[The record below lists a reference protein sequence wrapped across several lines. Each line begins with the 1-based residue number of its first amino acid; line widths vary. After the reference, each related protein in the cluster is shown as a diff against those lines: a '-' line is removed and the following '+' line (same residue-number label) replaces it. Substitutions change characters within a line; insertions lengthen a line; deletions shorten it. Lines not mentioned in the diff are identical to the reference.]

1 MNPSQE
7 TKRSS
12 ARAVLACYGG
22 MWCVA
27 IAANLAPVFLTT
39 FSETFGGLTE
49 EQLGRIPA
57 VIFATMV
64 LGILA
69 GGPPA
74 DRWGGKPA
82 VLAGLVL
89 TVTSLV
95 LLAGA
100 SSYATLL
107 LACGVMG
114 FATGVLDMVLSPIVC
129 ALRPHNRAHA
139 LNWLHAFYCIGA
151 LTTVLAGAAALR
163 FGLSWRIFVLSLNVV
178 PLAVFATFLT
188 FRVPPFLHEN
198 AERTAIREL
207 FVQPFFWAALAAI
220 ALCGATE
227 QGMVQWLPAYAERS
241 LGYSKAT
248 GGVALALFS
257 VGMVFGRLG
266 AGSLARY
273 LSARRLLLFAGAG
286 CVLAYV
292 LSAVIPYPF
301 VALVSCIAMGVTV
314 SCLWPTT
321 LALAADRFPHGGARL
336 FSYLAA
342 AGNFGCIITPWAIGI
357 VSQAASLRVAMA
369 CSAVAPLVLF
379 VIFSRMTAVC
389 RVRPENG

>member
-1 MNPSQE
+1 M
-7 TKRSS
+7 
-12 ARAVLACYGG
+12 A
-22 MWCVA
+22 CVA

-39 FSETFGGLTE
+39 FSETFGGLTGE
-49 EQLGRIPA
+49 RLGRIPA

-74 DRWGGKPA
+74 DRWGGKLA
-82 VLAGLVL
+82 VLTGLAL
-89 TVTSLV
+89 TVLSLL

-100 SSYATLL
+100 SSYAMLL
-107 LACGVMG
+107 AACGVMG

-151 LTTVLAGAAALR
+151 LATVLAGAAALR
-163 FGLSWRIFVLSLNVV
+163 FGLSWRIFVLLLNAV
-178 PLAVFATFLT
+178 PLATFGAFLT
-188 FRVPPFLHEN
+188 FRVPPFLHDTV
-198 AERTAIREL
+198 ERTPMRTL
-207 FVQPFFWAALAAI
+207 FAQPFFIAALAAI

-227 QGMVQWLPAYAERS
+227 QGMAQWLPAYAERA

-248 GGVALALFS
+248 GGIALALFS

-266 AGSLARY
+266 AGSLARR
-273 LSARRLLLFAGAG
+273 LSARRLLLFGCAGCIAAYLLSAGAP
-286 CVLAYV
+286 VPFLA
-292 LSAVIPYPF
+292 LA
-301 VALVSCIAMGVTV
+301 SCIGMGITV

-321 LALAADRFPHGGARL
+321 LALAADRFPHGGASL

-342 AGNFGCIITPWAIGI
+342 AGNFGCIVTPWAIGI
-357 VSQAASLRVAMA
+357 VSQTASLPVAMA
-369 CSAVAPLVLF
+369 CSALAPLLLF
-379 VIFSRMTAVC
+379 LIFSRISVA
-389 RVRPENG
+389 RASRP

>member
-1 MNPSQE
+1 MKTSQE
-7 TKRSS
+7 SVYPAS
-12 ARAVLACYGG
+12 RAVLACYGG
-22 MWCVA
+22 MACVA

-64 LGILA
+64 VGILV

-74 DRWGGKPA
+74 DRWGGKPT

-89 TVTSLV
+89 TVLSLV

-100 SSYATLL
+100 TTYAMLL
-107 LACGVMG
+107 AACGVMG
-114 FATGVLDMVLSPIVC
+114 LATGVLDMVLSPIVC

-139 LNWLHAFYCIGA
+139 LNWLHAFYCVGA

-163 FGLSWRIFVLSLNVV
+163 FGVSWRIFVLSLNAV
-178 PLAVFATFLT
+178 PLAVLAAFLT
-188 FRVPPFLHEN
+188 FRVPPFLHESV
-198 AERTAIREL
+198 ERTAVRTV
-207 FVQPFFWAALAAI
+207 FVEPFFWAALAAI

-227 QGMVQWLPAYAERS
+227 QGMAQWLPAYAERS
-241 LGYSKAT
+241 LGFSKAV

-266 AGSLARY
+266 AGSLSRM
-273 LSARRLLLFAGAG
+273 LSPRRLLMFGCAG
-286 CVLAYV
+286 CVVAY
-292 LSAVIPYPF
+292 LLGAGSPNSF
-301 VALVSCIAMGVTV
+301 VALVSCIAMGVMV

-321 LALAADRFPHGGARL
+321 LALAADKFPHGGASL
-336 FSYLAA
+336 FSYMAA
-342 AGNFGCIITPWAIGI
+342 AGNFGCIVTPWAIGI
-357 VSQAASLRVAMA
+357 VSQAASLPVAMA
-369 CSAVAPLVLF
+369 CSAMAPLLLF
-379 VIFSRMTAVC
+379 IIFSRISVA
-389 RVRPENG
+389 RASRP